1 MKLTPSRDCSLCE
14 NYQDLLNKT
23 LFFKDVSQQI
33 MEKKP
38 LGNLLKDIMDG
49 SKTLLNAEA
58 SSLLLYDAPSEK
70 LFFTV
75 AEGEK
80 GTLLKSN
87 AVELGQG
94 FAGWVAL
101 HKESLKIDD
110 CYADARFNPDFDK
123 KTGFIT
129 KNMLCTPMIR
139 KGELIGVIQ
148 VINKIGADVFSQD
161 DVSFFNSLAA
171 QCAIAIENARLVEIE
186 LESEQ
191 LNAELNT
198 AKKIQQKTLPSSLP
212 EIPMADVHFS
222 LTPAKSLGGDYYNVV
237 RINEKSS
244 LFMIADVSGKSVSA
258 SLIVASVYSFLHT
271 YLIINKNA
279 FDLVDFVTS
288 LNKFLLSSTTPDK
301 FVTAWFGLL
310 DEEQKTL
317 QSISAG
323 HDPTYFYEEGKTVL
337 RTMESG
343 GLLLGM
349 MDFPYQ
355 TELIHLKPNDTFVVY
370 TDGITEAMN
379 EQQEEYGTERF
390 QGIIQQ
396 HLGKA
401 SKSIIEAVVDDILT
415 YRGTESQSDDI
426 TMGVIRIL

>member
-1 MKLTPSRDCSLCE
+1 MILSVPRECNTCE

-38 LGNLLKDIMDG
+38 LGILLKDIMDG

-58 SSLLLYDAPSEK
+58 SSLLLFDAPSKK
-70 LFFTV
+70 LFFTI

-101 HKESLKIDD
+101 HQKSLKIDD
-110 CYADARFNPDFDK
+110 CYADDRFNPDFDK
-123 KTGFIT
+123 KTGFRT

-148 VINKIGADVFSQD
+148 VINKIGASAFNND
-161 DVSFFNSLAA
+161 DVSFFNALAA

-186 LESEQ
+186 LESEH
-191 LNAELNT
+191 LSAELNT
-198 AKKIQQKTLPSSLP
+198 ARKIQQKTLPSGLP
-212 EIPMADVHFS
+212 EIPSADVHFS
-222 LTPAKSLGGDYYNVV
+222 LTPAKHLGGDYYNVV
-237 RINEKSS
+237 RINESS
-244 LFMIADVSGKSVSA
+244 CLFMIADVSGKSVSA
-258 SLIVASVYSFLHT
+258 ALIVASVYSFLHT
-271 YLIINKNA
+271 YLIVNKND
-279 FDLVDFVTS
+279 FDLKDFVES
-288 LNKFLLSSTTPDK
+288 LNKFLMASTTSDK

-310 DEEQKTL
+310 DEKNKTL

-323 HDPTYFYEEGKTVL
+323 HDPTYFYENGNAPLHKIEN
-337 RTMESG
+337 G

-349 MDFPYQ
+349 MNMPYQ
-355 TELIHLKPNDTFVVY
+355 TESFQLKSGDTFVVY

-390 QGIIQQ
+390 QHIIEQY
-396 HLGKA
+396 LGKT
-401 SKSIIEAVVDDILT
+401 SKSMIDAVVNDIIS
-415 YRGTESQSDDI
+415 YRGAESQSDDI